1 CPNRRE
7 AWEKRVD
14 PDDRARVKSELRA
27 HFKSREPLSWVE
39 FRFRHKDGSYRW
51 IRSRAYVLRDANGR
65 VYRMAGSHE
74 DITDRKI
81 AEEELAQERYFF
93 RTLMDNLPD
102 GIWLT
107 QTASRIS
114 RANKALT
121 DLFGLDDPAQL
132 VGKSYFDLVTEE
144 YARQSTEENQQI
156 IQTGVPMVAKEK
168 PFTAPDGRVIWGS
181 FTKMPFRD
189 REG

>member
-81 AEEELAQERYFF
+81 AEEELAHERQLFNS
-93 RTLMDNLPD
+93 LMDTVPD
-102 GIWLT
+102 LICFKDLEGRYIRVN
-107 QTASRIS
+107 ASLAAMLRQ
-114 RANKALT
+114 KPDQLLGKT
-121 DLFGLDDPAQL
+121 VHDLFPA
-132 VGKSYFDLVTEE
+132 E
-144 YARQSTEENQQI
+144 
-156 IQTGVPMVAKEK
+156 
-168 PFTAPDGRVIWGS
+168 
-181 FTKMPFRD
+181 
-189 REG
+189 